1 MTERE
6 VKQALGI
13 TEMYE
18 LNIKLRNVLPDKNA
32 RERYFDEVVDA
43 GVDLKTDFIRDIYQE
58 ESSQRK
64 QLKQDYTPDSLCEL
78 FYELSQHKDTVFD
91 ECAGTG
97 SLSIS
102 YIAHGTKNV
111 TCIEKSETVFPL
123 LMFNL
128 AIRNISGLLVKEDI
142 ITRNVAEVYRLQ
154 AGDKYS
160 DIHRDEEYH
169 QQVRTIISNPPYS
182 LAWNGIPDVR
192 MEGYG
197 IPPKSKADYLFVLD
211 ILDRLQEDGEAY
223 ILLPHGVLFR
233 GNQEGE
239 IRQQLIK
246 RGYIHGI
253 IGLPDNMF
261 LNTSIPTVMLC
272 IRKQPTDMVYIMD
285 ATGYAAKE
293 GKVNKLS
300 TASIKNIAESYKNK
314 TEITKVARLVGLKEI
329 QSNGYNLNI
338 PRYIDISEP
347 EILPDLKEVV
357 SDILQTDA
365 EIRKTEQELAGM
377 MRELVGENY
386 QNDMK
391 EVLRLWS

>member
-1 MTERE
+1 MADI
-6 VKQALGI
+6 KQALGI
-13 TEMYE
+13 TEIYE
-18 LNIKLRNVLPDKNA
+18 LNRKLSEILPDKTA
-32 RERYFDEVVDA
+32 RERYFDEVAAA

-58 ESSQRK
+58 EASQRK

-78 FYELSQHKDTVFD
+78 FYELSEHKAAVLD

-97 SLSIS
+97 SLAIS
-102 YIAHGTKNV
+102 YVAHGTNTV

-128 AIRNISGLLVKEDI
+128 AIRNISGYLVKEDI
-142 ITRNVAEVYRLQ
+142 TTRTATEIYRLES
-154 AGDKYS
+154 GEKFS
-160 DIHRDEEYH
+160 DIQECTEYRR
-169 QQVRTIISNPPYS
+169 QSRTIISNPPYS
-182 LAWNGIPDVR
+182 LVWNGMPDAR

-211 ILDRLQEDGEAY
+211 ILDRLPEDGEAY

-239 IRQQLIK
+239 IRQQLIE

-261 LNTSIPTVMLC
+261 LNTGIPTVMLC
-272 IRKQPTDMVYIMD
+272 IRKQPADSIYIMD
-285 ATGYAAKE
+285 ATSYALKE

-300 TASIKNIAESYKNK
+300 AASVQNIAESYKKK
-314 TEITKVARLVGLKEI
+314 TEIPKVARIVSRAEI
-329 QSNGYNLNI
+329 ENNGYNLNI
-338 PRYIDISEP
+338 TRYIDTSEP
-347 EILPDLKEVV
+347 EVLPDLKELV
-357 SDILQTDA
+357 SDILQTDQ

-377 MRELVGENY
+377 MRELTGGSY
-386 QNDMK
+386 QNDIA
-391 EVLRLWS
+391 EVIKLWS